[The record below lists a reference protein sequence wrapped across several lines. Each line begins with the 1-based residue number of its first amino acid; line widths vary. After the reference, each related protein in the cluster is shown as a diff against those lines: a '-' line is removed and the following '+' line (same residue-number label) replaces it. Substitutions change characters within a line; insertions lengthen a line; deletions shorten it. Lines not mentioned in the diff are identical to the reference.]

1 MPDSTLDAEDEK
13 LVTLARAT
21 LRRLDASSAAAV
33 RDDTGRTYVAA
44 AVELSSLRLSALQ
57 AVVVVAAASGANRL
71 EAAVVVDAA
80 GAAADAAGAAADA
93 DGLAAVRELGGS
105 SVVVFH
111 ATLDGPATPS

>member
-80 GAAADAAGAAADA
+80 AADA